1 MKGFYF
7 QEAALSTKLV
17 LFSPSGVFMSSKIVT
32 AQNIDEILEKNEI
45 VILDFWASWCEPCKI
60 FSPIFESVAKKNPD
74 VFFGKVNTEVELD
87 LGEDFQIR
95 SIPTLVILKER
106 TIILDQAGSI
116 PEYLLTKIVN
126 EARAIDVSK
135 LEAEEN

>member
-1 MKGFYF
+1 M
-7 QEAALSTKLV
+7 T
-17 LFSPSGVFMSSKIVT
+17 SKIVT
-32 AQNIDEILEKNEI
+32 AQNIDEIVENNKI
-45 VILDFWASWCEPCKI
+45 VVLDFWASWCEPCKI
-60 FSPIFESVAKKNPD
+60 FGPIFESVARKNPD
-74 VFFGKVNTEVELD
+74 IFFGKVNTETELE

-126 EARAIDVSK
+126 EAREIDVSK
-135 LEAEEN
+135 LESEDN